1 MAYLT
6 KVLAAL
12 HLAVTVAT
20 AEAIKVVP
28 FNQWHHQRI
37 LTWHTIGPL
46 LAQNYTVIC
55 PDNRGM
61 GASTIPLSRDYTS
74 ETVAGDFKAILD
86 FFGIEQAYFLG
97 HDKGAPPLAALAMQQ
112 PSLVSKVIFA
122 EMMLPAFGFE
132 NLHIPKPWWDTF
144 QNWHLAWYLVP
155 EVAAF
160 FAHGRVK
167 ELLTW
172 YIWHGSYSGIS
183 QLPHDHL
190 ESYTR
195 ELSKPGYLE
204 AGFGYFKSIWKDG
217 EYFNRTL
224 KKEPLKQPILV
235 LGGESNFAPAE
246 YLHQHYDPVGTDV
259 QVDVI
264 PHAGHWIGEE
274 NPQWTAS
281 RIHQF
286 LSEGNSIL
294 SVDLSSFVN
303 RVTLSG
309 ADTASAEN
317 LVHYENQAAKQETS
331 TAKSSEKSEL

>member
-1 MAYLT
+1 
-6 KVLAAL
+6 
-12 HLAVTVAT
+12 
-20 AEAIKVVP
+20 
-28 FNQWHHQRI
+28 
-37 LTWHTIGPL
+37 
-46 LAQNYTVIC
+46 
-55 PDNRGM
+55 M
-61 GASTIPLSRDYTS
+61 GASTIPISRDYTS

-86 FFGIEQAYFLG
+86 FFSIEQAYLLG
-97 HDKGAPPLAALAMQQ
+97 HDKGAPPAAALAMQH
-112 PSLVSKVIFA
+112 PSMVSRLIFA

-132 NLHIPKPWWDTF
+132 ELHVPKPWWDTF

-155 EVAAF
+155 EVAAY
-160 FAHGRVK
+160 FAHDRVK

-224 KKEPLKQPILV
+224 KRKPLKQPILA

-246 YLHQHYDPVGTDV
+246 YLHKHYDAVGIDV

-264 PHAGHWIGEE
+264 PHAGHWIG
-274 NPQWTAS
+274 QFVF
-281 RIHQF
+281 F
-286 LSEGNSIL
+286 LSLGCLLYII
-294 SVDLSSFVN
+294 
-303 RVTLSG
+303 
-309 ADTASAEN
+309 
-317 LVHYENQAAKQETS
+317 
-331 TAKSSEKSEL
+331 